1 MNFVIYY
8 DSNKKQKQQH
18 MQLNM
23 QQHLTHSK
31 QSLTVQLIS
40 SHPLQSHS
48 SPLQL
53 QSLQSPQLQ
62 SSHVWSQLHVQ
73 QSLPVTFLNAAIQH
87 MISRQEQRQ
96 SKHDA
101 DSDGVAGPNGIGNVV
116 AF

>member
-8 DSNKKQKQQH
+8 DSNKKQHQQH
-18 MQLNM
+18 TQLNM

-31 QSLTVQLIS
+31 QSLAVQLIS

-87 MISRQEQRQ
+87 MTSRQEQRQ